1 MKPTTLHTPEI
12 KTALEVYKDAA
23 RIERIK
29 TGRPTKRTAAGVIK
43 TFRYVIDTLDIKLT
57 ASVDALTRKRLNDF
71 CVMMIE
77 KNVGRV
83 SIQSYLDKVKSLG
96 AKWTRDYYTDE
107 NLITPKFDIP
117 KISVAPTRYKRPSK
131 QKREAVLKWYQS
143 LREEGDDEV
152 LLGVVTMMLEFAMR
166 NSDVKTLTW
175 GNFKRTENGI
185 MLEYVP
191 NKTRLSSG
199 RRVVVKVPKEIFNR
213 LTILRDMRE
222 TFSDDTP
229 VFKGLGLS
237 STWGK
242 ISEAM
247 RLFGFNGSKSIYE
260 LRKLCIDTVYR
271 NFGAEAAS
279 AISGDDIHTVTKYY
293 ADSSICDIG
302 NVRISELMAKGARK
316 CA

>member
-29 TGRPTKRTAAGVIK
+29 TGRPTKRTAAGVVK
-43 TFRYVIDTLDIKLT
+43 TFLYVIDTLDIKQT
-57 ASVDALTRKRLNDF
+57 ASIEALTRKRLNDF

-77 KNVGRV
+77 KNVGRI

-96 AKWTRDYYTDE
+96 AKWTQDYYTDE
-107 NLITPKFDIP
+107 NLTTPKFDIP
-117 KISVAPTRYKRPSK
+117 RINVTPTRYKRPSI
-131 QKREAVLKWYQS
+131 QKRQAVLKWYQS
-143 LREEGDDEV
+143 LTEEHDDV
-152 LLGVVTMMLEFAMR
+152 MWGVVTMMLEFAMR
-166 NSDVKTLTW
+166 NHDVWLLTW
-175 GNFKRTENGI
+175 GNFKKTESGI
-185 MLEYVP
+185 ILEYVP

-199 RRVVVKVPKEIFNR
+199 RRVVARVPNETWARLRRLRGKRKE
-213 LTILRDMRE
+213 LK
-222 TFSDDTP
+222 DDTP
-229 VFKGLGLS
+229 VFRGLGLAEI
-237 STWGK
+237 WGELRG
-242 ISEAM
+242 IM
-247 RLFGFNGSKSIYE
+247 RSFGFNGSKSIYE
-260 LRKLCIDTVYR
+260 LRKLCVDTVYR

-279 AISGDDIHTVTKYY
+279 AISGDDIRTVTKYY

>member
-57 ASVDALTRKRLNDF
+57 ASVDALTRKRLNEF
-71 CVMMIE
+71 CMMMIE

-117 KISVAPTRYKRPSK
+117 RINVTPTRYKRPNE
-131 QKREAVLKWYQS
+131 QKRQAVLKWYQS
-143 LREEGDDEV
+143 LTEENDDV
-152 LLGVVTMMLEFAMR
+152 LWGVVTMMLEFAMR
-166 NSDVKTLTW
+166 NRDVWLLTW
-175 GNFKRTENGI
+175 GNFKKTESGI
-185 MLEYVP
+185 VLEYVP

-199 RRVVVKVPKEIFNR
+199 RRVVAKVPNETWARLRRLRGKRTEIKE
-213 LTILRDMRE
+213 
-222 TFSDDTP
+222 DTP
-229 VFKGLGLS
+229 VFNGLGL
-237 STWGK
+237 WK
-242 ISEAM
+242 VWQDISEAM

-302 NVRISELMAKGARK
+302 NVRISELMVKGAHK